1 MIVAR
6 KMITAIFAIS
16 DGWNWIGP
24 ILSHLDCPFALV
36 PTKITAVQSTSAT
49 KYASVESCIQNLY
62 GILEI
67 KSIATI
73 PSALAYICLF
83 T

>member
-6 KMITAIFAIS
+6 KIITAIFAIS

-24 ILSHLDCPFALV
+24 ILNHRDCPFALV
-36 PTKITAVQSTSAT
+36 PTKITAVHNVKAT
-49 KYASVESCIQNLY
+49 KYASVETCIQNLY
-62 GILEI
+62 GIFEI
-67 KSIATI
+67 NNIAAI